1 MSDATELT
9 EEITYC
15 TVHPDRETSLR
26 CNKCGRLMCAQC
38 AVQTPVGYRCRE
50 CVRSQED
57 KFYSATNNDYYIV
70 AAVVGGLAAVA
81 GAIISA
87 MGGFLIVGLILGFP
101 VGGGISEAA
110 LRATQ
115 RRRGRQ
121 SAVVGAVA
129 AVVGGLLGAFVQAAT
144 RYNANIAFRIVTSN
158 IGVLLFV
165 GLVAM
170 AVYGRYKMRF

>member
-9 EEITYC
+9 EETTYC
-15 TVHPDRETSLR
+15 TVHHDRETSLR

-50 CVRSQED
+50 CVRSHED
-57 KFYSATNNDYYIV
+57 KFYAATNNDYYIV
-70 AAVVGGLAAVA
+70 AAICAGLAAIA
-81 GAIISA
+81 GAIVSA
-87 MGGFLIVGLILGFP
+87 LGGFFIVALILGFP

-121 SAVVGAVA
+121 SALVGAAA

-144 RYNANIAFRIVTSN
+144 RYNTNIAFRVVTTN
-158 IGVLLFV
+158 IGLLLFV